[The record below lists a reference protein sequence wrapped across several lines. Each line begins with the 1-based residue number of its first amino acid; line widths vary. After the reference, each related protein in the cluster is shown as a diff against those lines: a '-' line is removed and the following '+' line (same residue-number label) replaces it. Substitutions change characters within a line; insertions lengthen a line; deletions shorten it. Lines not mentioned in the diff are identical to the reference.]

1 MSIYILIQARLS
13 SSRLPGK
20 VLFPLTQVG
29 ETAIQLI
36 DSRIRLNSWLAKNC
50 KIIILTSEDACDDA
64 IVHHCNENNILYFR
78 GSRDD
83 VLSRYFMAAT
93 KHSADLI
100 VRLTSDC
107 PLIDPWEIQRVV
119 ESHNLTMC
127 DYSTNSFN
135 SSTIIDGFDVE
146 VFSYDALRRAHH
158 EALLPSEREHV
169 TFYMKDSND
178 FHVNLICPNLTY
190 EYQRLTLD
198 TPYDYLA
205 IRKFLTFHPEATKL
219 KMQEIVELF
228 IKSGCSK
235 INKHIPKSEGWESA
249 FLKDR
254 EYLNSKHR

>member
-20 VLFPLTQVG
+20 VLFPLTQAG

-36 DSRIRLNSWLAKNC
+36 DSRVRLNSWLAKNC

-83 VLSRYFMAAT
+83 VLSRYFMATT

-100 VRLTSDC
+100 VRLYFDC
-107 PLIDPWEIQRVV
+107 PLISHIRKFKEVV

-146 VFSYDALRRAHH
+146 YFHMMH
-158 EALLPSEREHV
+158 SEGLI
-169 TFYMKDSND
+169 MK
-178 FHVNLICPNLTY
+178 HYC
-190 EYQRLTLD
+190 
-198 TPYDYLA
+198 
-205 IRKFLTFHPEATKL
+205 HL
-219 KMQEIVELF
+219 KESMSLF
-228 IKSGCSK
+228 I
-235 INKHIPKSEGWESA
+235 
-249 FLKDR
+249 
-254 EYLNSKHR
+254 